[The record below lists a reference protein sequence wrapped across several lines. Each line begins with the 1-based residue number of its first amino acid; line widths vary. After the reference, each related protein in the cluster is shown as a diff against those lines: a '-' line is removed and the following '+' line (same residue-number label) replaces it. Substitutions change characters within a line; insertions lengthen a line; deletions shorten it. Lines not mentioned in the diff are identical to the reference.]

1 MDNGHKLSPLAV
13 LPFLLAG
20 RALVT
25 LLNRNTEGR
34 FTYRI
39 QAPGKTAEER
49 RTAPILFVNVLTGPE
64 NGEHA
69 PFEQGSYTYIGIL
82 IRRTGQFKLTKMSKL
97 SPSNPR
103 VAGFEWLARQARNG
117 NLDSFPHVEVRHHN
131 ECGACGRTLTVPE
144 SIDTG
149 LGPICASRLGTEWAR
164 VDQREARKVA

>member
-1 MDNGHKLSPLAV
+1 MDNTHKLSTLAV

-25 LLNRNTEGR
+25 LLNRKTEGR

-49 RTAPILFVNVLTGPE
+49 RTAPILFVSVLTGPE
-64 NGEHA
+64 NGEFA
-69 PFEQGSYTYIGIL
+69 PFSNGSYTYIGI
-82 IRRTGQFKLTKMSKL
+82 IVRKTGAFKLTRKSRL
-97 SPSNPR
+97 SSSNPR
-103 VAGFEWLARQARNG
+103 VAGFAWLCRQARNG
-117 NLDSFPHVEVRHHN
+117 NLETFPHVEVRHHN

-149 LGPICASRLGTEWAR
+149 LGPICAKRLNVEWAR
-164 VDQREARKVA
+164 TDQRNAA